1 MDKASF
7 IATESAAACAE
18 IQAGMLAACRKFAAE
33 NGLSIESAGWRG
45 PGSAPDFAFHLS
57 FRVTIAATHRRP
69 PAPREQVF
77 AQVAEHYGLKP
88 GDLGREFSVRGERF
102 RIIGIDPRRS
112 KYPISAERI
121 SNSAL
126 YKFPSDEVAKQLK
139 EQTSSVHSQR

>member
-1 MDKASF
+1 MDKAIY

-18 IQAGMLAACRKFAAE
+18 IQAGMLAVCKKFFAE
-33 NGLSIESAGWRG
+33 TGLSIESAGWRG
-45 PGSAPDFAFHLS
+45 PGPAPDFEFHLT
-57 FRVTIAATHRRP
+57 FRVTVPAIRDRP
-69 PAPREQVF
+69 PAPSEKVF
-77 AQVAEHYGLKP
+77 AQVAERYGLKP

-139 EQTSSVHSQR
+139 EETSSVNSQR